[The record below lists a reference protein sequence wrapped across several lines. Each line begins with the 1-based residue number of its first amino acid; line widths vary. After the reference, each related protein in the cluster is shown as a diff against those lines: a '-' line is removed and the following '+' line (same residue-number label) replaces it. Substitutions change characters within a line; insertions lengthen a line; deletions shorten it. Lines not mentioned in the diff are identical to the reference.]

1 MILGSTHAIILR
13 DKVIFFSFFI
23 IIIVSVQSLDG
34 SCDYLESHCI
44 CYVVTRNIVCSLV
57 RGDNP
62 QALASG
68 LSPVHVD
75 NHGITILPPTSV

>member
-1 MILGSTHAIILR
+1 MLLFYATKL
-13 DKVIFFSFFI
+13 FSFPFLLL
-23 IIIVSVQSLDG
+23 SLFL
-34 SCDYLESHCI
+34 YKVLMVESHCI
-44 CYVVTRNIVCSLV
+44 CYVVTRNTVCSLV

-68 LSPVHVD
+68 LSPIHVD